1 MKLGRLCRALCVTAL
16 VILSGPVQALDPF
29 ELEDIRVEGAQRIE
43 VGTIFNYLP
52 VKVGDQ
58 ITDETARES
67 VRILFSTGFFNDV
80 QLKRDG
86 NTLIVVVSERP
97 SIASIEYLGNKDIR
111 DEEIEETLHSV
122 GFVDGKVFSQPIL
135 DKLLKILRERY
146 FSRGRYSATIDAT
159 VTPLDASRVRIRLQ
173 IDEGRVARIEKLR
186 IVGNNKF
193 SDRELFKLLELRQD
207 SLLGFLSSKRNYS
220 IEKLS
225 ASLEALT
232 SFYLDRGYI
241 NFEIDSHDV
250 AISQNKQDIFVTISI
265 TEGEPYAFGKVEL
278 DDTQQYITK
287 EDFNA
292 VRPHSGEPFSRHQV
306 LLARSALES
315 KLTNIGFAFCSVN
328 AMPELDNERKLVDF
342 TFVVDPG
349 PKVYVRQVNVR
360 GNQSTRDEVIRR
372 EMRQIEGAVYSAKDI
387 RRSRE
392 RIQRLG
398 YFDEVKIETPAV
410 PGTLDQVDI
419 NVTVQERST
428 GNFMFGVGYA
438 GADGVLLQAE
448 INRENLFGSGREL
461 KFKVNQS
468 SIEQVYEV
476 SYTNPYFTKEGI
488 SLGYFVEYENIDT
501 AETTSADYE
510 SNSSLFGVRTKI
522 PVTEFNSLDLSLGFE
537 QLELEGTTTTPTE
550 YSLFIT
556 DHPSSEN
563 LILSGGVTK
572 DTRDSIFFPQ
582 KGYLRRAL
590 FAFTG
595 PGSDLEYYK
604 VTLRGRWYRPLGD
617 NLTLNIRGVA
627 GYGDGYGDLDKLPFF
642 RNYYV
647 GGTGTVRGYSPRSLG
662 PRASDSLDDSLGG
675 SKRINATTELYFPVP
690 GLDDSKNQRL
700 SFFIDA
706 GQVYGSNQSI
716 DLAQLRYSTGITFH
730 WFTAVGPMSLS
741 YAMPFNDELTDDIKK
756 LQFTLGTMYR

>member
-1 MKLGRLCRALCVTAL
+1 
-16 VILSGPVQALDPF
+16 
-29 ELEDIRVEGAQRIE
+29 
-43 VGTIFNYLP
+43 
-52 VKVGDQ
+52 
-58 ITDETARES
+58 
-67 VRILFSTGFFNDV
+67 
-80 QLKRDG
+80 
-86 NTLIVVVSERP
+86 
-97 SIASIEYLGNKDIR
+97 
-111 DEEIEETLHSV
+111 
-122 GFVDGKVFSQPIL
+122 
-135 DKLLKILRERY
+135 
-146 FSRGRYSATIDAT
+146 
-159 VTPLDASRVRIRLQ
+159 
-173 IDEGRVARIEKLR
+173 
-186 IVGNNKF
+186 
-193 SDRELFKLLELRQD
+193 
-207 SLLGFLSSKRNYS
+207 
-220 IEKLS
+220 
-225 ASLEALT
+225 
-232 SFYLDRGYI
+232 
-241 NFEIDSHDV
+241 
-250 AISQNKQDIFVTISI
+250 
-265 TEGEPYAFGKVEL
+265 
-278 DDTQQYITK
+278 
-287 EDFNA
+287 
-292 VRPHSGEPFSRHQV
+292 
-306 LLARSALES
+306 
-315 KLTNIGFAFCSVN
+315 
-328 AMPELDNERKLVDF
+328 MPELDIERKLVDF

-398 YFDEVKIETPAV
+398 YFDQVKIETPAV

-428 GNFMFGVGYA
+428 GSFMFGVGYA

-501 AETTSADYE
+501 ADTTSADYE

-550 YSLFIT
+550 YSSFIT

-627 GYGDGYGDLDKLPFF
+627 GYGDGYGDLDELPFF

-662 PRASDSLDDSLGG
+662 PRSSDSLNDSLGG
-675 SKRINATTELYFPVP
+675 SKSINATTELYFPVP

-741 YAMPFNDELTDDIKK
+741 YAMPFNDESTDDIKK

>member
-1 MKLGRLCRALCVTAL
+1 MTAL

-159 VTPLDASRVRIRLQ
+159 VTPLDGSRVRIRLQ

-342 TFVVDPG
+342 TFVIDPG
-349 PKVYVRQVNVR
+349 PKVYVRQVKVR

-428 GNFMFGVGYA
+428 GSFMFGVGYA

-476 SYTNPYFTKEGI
+476 AYTNPYFTKEGI

-690 GLDDSKNQRL
+690 ALDDSKNQRL

-741 YAMPFNDELTDDIKK
+741 YAMPFNDESTDDIKK

>member
-1 MKLGRLCRALCVTAL
+1 MTAL

-122 GFVDGKVFSQPIL
+122 GFVDGKVFNQPIL

-159 VTPLDASRVRIRLQ
+159 VTPLDTSRVRIRLQ

-250 AISQNKQDIFVTISI
+250 SISQNKQDIFVTISI

-428 GNFMFGVGYA
+428 GSFMFGVGYA

-476 SYTNPYFTKEGI
+476 AYTNPYFTKEGI

-550 YSLFIT
+550 YSSFIT

>member
-1 MKLGRLCRALCVTAL
+1 MKLGLLCRALCATAL

-29 ELEDIRVEGAQRIE
+29 ELKDIRVEGAQRIE

-58 ITDETARES
+58 ITDEAARES

-122 GFVDGKVFSQPIL
+122 GFVDGKVFSQPVL

-173 IDEGRVARIEKLR
+173 IDEGRVARIEKLS

-278 DDTQQYITK
+278 DDTQRYITK

-292 VRPHSGEPFSRHQV
+292 VRPHSGEPFSRRQV

-315 KLTNIGFAFCSVN
+315 KLTDVGFAFGSVN

-342 TFVVDPG
+342 TFVIDPG

-428 GNFMFGVGYA
+428 GSFMFGVGYA

-461 KFKVNQS
+461 KFKANQS

-476 SYTNPYFTKEGI
+476 AYTNPYFTKEGV

-510 SNSSLFGVRTKI
+510 SNSSIFGVRTKI

-537 QLELEGTTTTPTE
+537 KLELEGTTTTPTE
-550 YSLFIT
+550 FSSFIT
-556 DHPSSEN
+556 DHPNSEN

-595 PGSDLEYYK
+595 PGSDLEYYRL
-604 VTLRGRWYRPLGD
+604 TLRGRWYRPLGD

-642 RNYYV
+642 RNYYA
-647 GGTGTVRGYSPRSLG
+647 GGSGTVRGYGPRSLG
-662 PRASDSLDDSLGG
+662 PRASDSTDDSLGG
-675 SKRINATTELYFPVP
+675 SKRINASTELYFPVP

-741 YAMPFNDELTDDIKK
+741 YAMPFNDGPTDDIKK

>member
-1 MKLGRLCRALCVTAL
+1 MTAL

-265 TEGEPYAFGKVEL
+265 TEGEPYSFGKVEL

-315 KLTNIGFAFCSVN
+315 KLTNIGFAFCSVD

-428 GNFMFGVGYA
+428 GSFMFGVGYA

-476 SYTNPYFTKEGI
+476 AYTNPYFTKEGI

-590 FAFTG
+590 FAFTA

-627 GYGDGYGDLDKLPFF
+627 GYGDGYGDLDELPFF

-662 PRASDSLDDSLGG
+662 PRANDSLDDSLGG

-730 WFTAVGPMSLS
+730 WFTAIGPMSLS
-741 YAMPFNDELTDDIKK
+741 YAMPFNDESTDDIKK

>member
-1 MKLGRLCRALCVTAL
+1 MKLGLLCKALCVTVL

-29 ELEDIRVEGAQRIE
+29 ELKDIRVEGAHRIE

-52 VKVGDQ
+52 VKVGDK
-58 ITDETARES
+58 ITDKLARES

-111 DEEIEETLHSV
+111 DAEIEEALHSV
-122 GFVDGKVFSQPIL
+122 GFVDGKIFSQPVL
-135 DKLLKILRERY
+135 DKLLKTLRERY
-146 FSRGRYSATIDAT
+146 FSRGRYSATIEST

-186 IVGNNKF
+186 IVGNNRF
-193 SDRELFKLLELRQD
+193 SDRELFKLLDLRQD

-220 IEKLS
+220 IEKLN

-232 SFYLDRGYI
+232 SYYLDHGYI

-278 DDTQQYITK
+278 DDTQRYITK
-287 EDFNA
+287 EDFSR
-292 VRPHSGEPFSRHQV
+292 VRPRSGAPFSRHQV
-306 LLARSALES
+306 LLAKTALES
-315 KLTNIGFAFCSVN
+315 ILTDIGFAFCNVN
-328 AMPELDNERKLVDF
+328 AMPELDIERKLVDF

-372 EMRQIEGAVYSAKDI
+372 EMRQVEGAVYSAKDI

-398 YFDEVKIETPAV
+398 YFDEVKIETPPV

-419 NVTVQERST
+419 NVTVKERAT
-428 GNFMFGVGYA
+428 GSFMFGVGYA

-448 INRENLFGSGREL
+448 VNRENLFGSGREL
-461 KFKVNQS
+461 KFKINQS
-468 SIEQVYEV
+468 SVEQVYEV
-476 SYTNPYFTKEGI
+476 AYTNPYFTKEGV

-501 AETTSADYE
+501 AETTSADYK
-510 SNSSLFGVRTKI
+510 SNSSVFGVRTKI
-522 PVTEFNSLDLSLGFE
+522 PVTEFNSLNLSLGFE
-537 QLELEGTTTTPTE
+537 QLDLEGTTTTPTE
-550 YSLFIT
+550 YSSFIA
-556 DHPSSEN
+556 DHASSDN
-563 LILSGGVTK
+563 LMISGGVTK
-572 DTRDSIFFPQ
+572 DTRDSVFFPQ
-582 KGYLRRAL
+582 KGYLRRAQ
-590 FAFTG
+590 FALTA

-604 VTLRGRWYRPLGD
+604 VTLRGGWYRPLGD

-627 GYGDGYGDLDKLPFF
+627 GYGDGYGDLEKLPFF
-642 RNYYV
+642 RNYYA
-647 GGTGTVRGYSPRSLG
+647 GGSGTVRGYSPRSLG
-662 PRASDSLDDSLGG
+662 PRTSDSSADPLGG
-675 SKRINATTELYFPVP
+675 NKRINATTELYFPVP
-690 GLDDSKNQRL
+690 GLEDSKNKRL
-700 SFFIDA
+700 GVFVDG
-706 GQVYGSNQSI
+706 GQVYSSNQSV
-716 DLAQLRYSTGITFH
+716 DLAQLRYSAGITFH

-741 YAMPFNDELTDDIKK
+741 YAMPFNDEPTDNIKK
-756 LQFTLGTMYR
+756 LQFTLGTMFH

>member
-1 MKLGRLCRALCVTAL
+1 MTAL

-342 TFVVDPG
+342 TFVIDPG

-428 GNFMFGVGYA
+428 GSFMFGVGYA

-476 SYTNPYFTKEGI
+476 AYTNPYFTKEGI

>member
-1 MKLGRLCRALCVTAL
+1 
-16 VILSGPVQALDPF
+16 VQALDPF

-111 DEEIEETLHSV
+111 DEEIEETLYSV

-328 AMPELDNERKLVDF
+328 AVPELDNERKLVDF
-342 TFVVDPG
+342 TFVIDPG

-428 GNFMFGVGYA
+428 GSFMFGVGYA

-476 SYTNPYFTKEGI
+476 AYTNPYFTKEGI

-537 QLELEGTTTTPTE
+537 QLELEGTATTPTE

-604 VTLRGRWYRPLGD
+604 VTLRGSWYRPLGD
-617 NLTLNIRGVA
+617 NLILNIRGVA

-662 PRASDSLDDSLGG
+662 PRASDRLDDSLGG

>member
-1 MKLGRLCRALCVTAL
+1 MKLVRLCRALCVTAL

-428 GNFMFGVGYA
+428 GSFMFGVGYA

-476 SYTNPYFTKEGI
+476 AYTNPYFTKEGI

>member
-1 MKLGRLCRALCVTAL
+1 MTAL

-159 VTPLDASRVRIRLQ
+159 VTPLDGSRVRIRLQ

-342 TFVVDPG
+342 TFVIDPG

-428 GNFMFGVGYA
+428 GSFMFGVGYA

-476 SYTNPYFTKEGI
+476 AYTNPYFTKEGI

-550 YSLFIT
+550 YSSFIT

-662 PRASDSLDDSLGG
+662 PRSSDSLDDSLGG
-675 SKRINATTELYFPVP
+675 SKSINATTELYFPVP

-741 YAMPFNDELTDDIKK
+741 YAMPFNDESTDDIKK

>member
-1 MKLGRLCRALCVTAL
+1 VTAL

-428 GNFMFGVGYA
+428 GSFMFGVGYA

-537 QLELEGTTTTPTE
+537 KLELEGTTTTPTE
-550 YSLFIT
+550 YSSFIT

>member
-428 GNFMFGVGYA
+428 GSFMFGVGYA

-476 SYTNPYFTKEGI
+476 AYTNPYFTKEGI

>member
-428 GNFMFGVGYA
+428 GSFMFGVGYA

-476 SYTNPYFTKEGI
+476 AYTNPYFTKEGI

-550 YSLFIT
+550 YSSFIT

-741 YAMPFNDELTDDIKK
+741 YAMPFNDESTDDIKK

>member
-328 AMPELDNERKLVDF
+328 AVPELDNERKLVDF

-428 GNFMFGVGYA
+428 GSFMFGVGYA

-476 SYTNPYFTKEGI
+476 AYTNPYFTKEGI

-522 PVTEFNSLDLSLGFE
+522 PVSEFNSLDLSLGFE

-627 GYGDGYGDLDKLPFF
+627 GYGDGYGDLDELPFF

-741 YAMPFNDELTDDIKK
+741 YAMPFNDESTDDIKK
-756 LQFTLGTMYR
+756 LQFTLGSMYR

>member
-1 MKLGRLCRALCVTAL
+1 MTAL

-428 GNFMFGVGYA
+428 GSFMFGVGYA